1 MQIALIAPGFVWI
14 PPKQALN
21 WTERRQGRDISESVS
36 HQAELLSDS
45 WALSS
50 FVLGSVGLRSLQ
62 PESCG
67 SEKGT
72 KGKTGPITCFR
83 GEEEGVRSRGG
94 V

>member
-1 MQIALIAPGFVWI
+1 MQIGFVWI
-14 PPKQALN
+14 PPKQASN
-21 WTERRQGRDISESVS
+21 WTERSQGRDISESVS

-50 FVLGSVGLRSLQ
+50 FVPGSVGTRGLRRLQ

-72 KGKTGPITCFR
+72 KGKTGPDSVFQR
-83 GEEEGVRSRGG
+83 
-94 V
+94 